1 MNRHKILYIDDDAEN
16 LRTFKRL
23 FRKEY
28 EILLAESGEEGLQLL
43 QEHAPISII
52 ITDQRMPEMT
62 GIEFLDQ
69 SIRISPDSIRMI
81 LTGFTDVQALI
92 DAINTG
98 RVYRYITKPWDEQEL
113 YVTLKRAI
121 DSYDLKIRNAQLLND
136 LQRKHEELEQ
146 SYLQLQDAQEKLIQA
161 EKMASIGRLASRIA
175 HELRNP
181 IQGIKMGLE
190 LLRHDVSDAP
200 ECESFQQTFETNLH
214 HINSEITSVERIVK
228 DLLEYARD
236 MKFEFSEV
244 DLNGVISGVLFN
256 MKERLQEAEIVVET
270 HYGEIGA
277 IEGDGIRLRQ
287 MLLNF
292 AQNSLEA
299 MESGGTLTIAT
310 ALADENLITLTVQD
324 TGGGMTPE
332 QQQRIFE
339 PFFTTKEKGVGL
351 GMSIVHRIIEAHHG
365 TIDVKSE
372 REHGTQFTILLPRHQ
387 DDAEEK
393 AA

>member
-28 EILLAESGEEGLQLL
+28 EILLAESGEEGLRLL
-43 QEHAPISII
+43 LEHAPISII

-69 SIRISPDSIRMI
+69 SIRLSPDSIRMI

-121 DSYDLKIRNAQLLND
+121 DSYDLKMRNAQLLND
-136 LQRKHEELEQ
+136 LQQKHEELEQ

-190 LLRHDVSDAP
+190 LLRHDVADAP

-236 MKFEFSEV
+236 MKFEFSDV

-256 MKERLQEAEIVVET
+256 MKERLQEADIAVET
-270 HYGEIGA
+270 HCGDIGV

-292 AQNSLEA
+292 VQNSLEA

-339 PFFTTKEKGVGL
+339 PFFTTKDKGVGL

-372 REHGTQFTILLPRHQ
+372 CEHGTQFTILLPRHQ
-387 DDAEEK
+387 DDAEES
-393 AA
+393 

>member
-28 EILLAESGEEGLQLL
+28 EILLAESGEEGLRLL
-43 QEHAPISII
+43 LEHAPISII

-69 SIRISPDSIRMI
+69 SIRLSPDSIRMI

-121 DSYDLKIRNAQLLND
+121 DSYELKMRNSQLLND
-136 LQRKHEELEQ
+136 LQQKHEELEQ

-190 LLRHDVSDAP
+190 LLRHDVADAP
-200 ECESFQQTFETNLH
+200 ECETFQQTFETNLY

-256 MKERLQEAEIVVET
+256 MKERLQEADIAVET
-270 HYGEIGA
+270 HCDDIGV
-277 IEGDGIRLRQ
+277 IEADGIRLRQ

-292 AQNSLEA
+292 VQNSLEA

-387 DDAEEK
+387 EDAEEK